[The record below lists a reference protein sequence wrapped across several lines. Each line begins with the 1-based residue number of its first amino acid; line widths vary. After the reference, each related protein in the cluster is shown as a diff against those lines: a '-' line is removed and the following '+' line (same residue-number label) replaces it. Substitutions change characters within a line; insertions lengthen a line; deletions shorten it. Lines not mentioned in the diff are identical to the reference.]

1 MPNSSAYQRFAAAR
15 SAAQKLTVVSP
26 RNIGAPFVAATA
38 TTVPGTHDNADGTW
52 FSDLGVAVPNGGD
65 STGMR

>member
-38 TTVPGTHDNADGTW
+38 TTVPGTHDNADGTCR
-52 FSDLGVAVPNGGD
+52 AIY
-65 STGMR
+65 R